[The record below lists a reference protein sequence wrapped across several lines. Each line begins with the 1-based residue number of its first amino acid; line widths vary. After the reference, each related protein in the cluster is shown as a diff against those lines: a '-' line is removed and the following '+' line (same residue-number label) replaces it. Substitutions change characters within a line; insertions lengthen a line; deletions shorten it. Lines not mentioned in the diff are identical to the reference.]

1 MTEFGATYENK
12 EHQITYKEFDTVEAF
27 KKFTYDN
34 RDTLKLGSYS
44 GGTCLWKAKPNLHQH
59 YIPIKRTSLENGTI
73 FQRLPYG
80 GWFQYT
86 KNNEVTIY
94 DTTEDDNLSEF
105 FHQIRLYQEKRGARN
120 D

>member
-1 MTEFGATYENK
+1 MTEFAATYENK

-34 RDTLKLGSYS
+34 RDTLKLVTYS
-44 GGTCLWKAKPNLHQH
+44 GGTSLWKPKNNLTKNK
-59 YIPIKRTSLENGTI
+59 ILIKRTSLKNGKPFGLFKTT
-73 FQRLPYG
+73 Q
-80 GWFQYT
+80 
-86 KNNEVTIY
+86 NEVTTY

-105 FHQIRLYQEKRGARN
+105 FHQIRLDQLKIGARN